1 MANSH
6 AYSVLNGYFKLLM
19 QDSLML
25 YYIVSS
31 YINNFGEP
39 ELVLLWTTLSG
50 FIVKMSYSVA
60 LPVVNFAAELFNIF
74 ANPAPE
80 FRPMFRWWW
89 PHGLV
94 SATEISAEID
104 EIADAG
110 FGGVEIEDV
119 HHSIKDDVLD
129 PLGHGW
135 ATTPWT
141 DAVIRALEQ
150 AKKRNLRT
158 DIAVGP
164 SWPASL
170 PTITPDDDAAAK
182 ELVHGRAYLNAT
194 NDFSFSGPLPVSFQA
209 PAPGVINETLISVQA
224 WRINP
229 ASKPSD
235 RILLLDSDTMID
247 LTTQVI
253 NGNLTWRAPTE
264 GSWILMPFR
273 IRGTG
278 QLPEAGP
285 HTSPPSYVID
295 HFSPLGAKAITQF
308 WDSKI
313 LNTGI
318 KGLGSLFEDSLEFEA
333 TTYWTPNF
341 PSEFSQRMG
350 YDILPLLPSIVREK
364 EKFTIA
370 FSDQEISRGV
380 LNDFW
385 DVLGDLYI
393 RNHIKPMQS
402 WSQTHDITLRV
413 QPYGLQTDAM
423 GAAASLDIAEGESL
437 GFKNLDDYRSLAG
450 GSNMGQKPLISNE
463 AAAFAT
469 SAYTTTW
476 ERVLRTL
483 NPIFSTGV
491 NQNVLHGFSY
501 KEAPGVKWPGFA
513 AFTPYNGAI
522 GYAESWG
529 PRQPAWRHA
538 GDIAAY
544 LGRVQL
550 FLRRGVAKHD
560 VGFFRQK
567 GYVASGFGASWFS
580 SEGVRMGWSMNFLAP
595 SLLRVPISKVS
606 NRRLASEGPD
616 FGMLAFEGDAFASLA
631 PVLSLD
637 TMRRLLDFAI
647 DGLPVLV
654 VGNWTGVRAYGY
666 GEFSKSPLIAEMFEE
681 MLTLP
686 NVVIVPDRATMAGG
700 VARLG
705 VLPAVRHTNSSL
717 LHIRRIDGDLD
728 HFFFVA
734 ASATEGVDQDVSI
747 PKRYSQ
753 AAPYILDPWS
763 GKTSPIPIYEELENK
778 RLSFRIKLLPGQTML
793 VTLVPLDT
801 VATHAVESTGQPV
814 ISEGG
819 RYAIRA
825 AQSGTYSTTFSNGDT
840 VETAIIEDV
849 PPAIDLKDWLLS
861 IEDWRPG
868 NTTTTTTILYHNLTL
883 SSPLQPWTSFQGLED
898 VSGVGIYTT
907 FFTSPSSTPTS
918 SSKTKLVATLS
929 FDRFLGSFRVWV
941 NDDMVAADQLAM
953 SVELGDGVK
962 EGENKL
968 VIEVAGSLLNR
979 LRVEDPGVYGGSK
992 RQDFGLIGV
1001 LRVGFS
1007 WVVEI

>member
-1 MANSH
+1 M
-6 AYSVLNGYFKLLM
+6 
-19 QDSLML
+19 
-25 YYIVSS
+25 
-31 YINNFGEP
+31 
-39 ELVLLWTTLSG
+39 
-50 FIVKMSYSVA
+50 
-60 LPVVNFAAELFNIF
+60 
-74 ANPAPE
+74 
-80 FRPMFRWWW
+80 
-89 PHGLV
+89 
-94 SATEISAEID
+94 
-104 EIADAG
+104 
-110 FGGVEIEDV
+110 
-119 HHSIKDDVLD
+119 KDDVLD

-141 DAVIRALEQ
+141 DAVIRASEQ

-170 PTITPDDDAAAK
+170 PTITPDNDAAAK

-194 NDFSFSGPLPVSFQA
+194 NEFSFSGPLPVSFQG
-209 PAPGVINETLISVQA
+209 PAQGVTNETLISVQA
-224 WRINP
+224 WRINS

-235 RILLLDSDTMID
+235 RTLLLDPNTMID
-247 LTTQVI
+247 LTSQVM
-253 NGNLTWRAPTE
+253 NGNLTWKAPTE

-318 KGLGSLFEDSLEFEA
+318 QGLGSLFEDSLEFEA
-333 TTYWTPNF
+333 TTYWTPDF

-350 YDILPLLPSIVREK
+350 YDIRPLLPSIVREK

-370 FSDQEISRGV
+370 FSDQEISRRV

-393 RNHIKPMQS
+393 KNHIHPMQS
-402 WSQTHDITLRV
+402 WAQTHDITLRV

-423 GAAASLDIAEGESL
+423 GAAASLDIAEG
-437 GFKNLDDYRSLAG
+437 
-450 GSNMGQKPLISNE
+450 KPLISNE

-491 NQNVLHGFSY
+491 NQNVLHEFSY
-501 KEAPGVKWPGFA
+501 KEAPGVEWPGFA

-522 GYAESWG
+522 RYAESWG

-560 VGFFRQK
+560 VGFLRQK

-595 SLLRVPISKVS
+595 SLLRVPISEVS

-637 TMRRLLDFAI
+637 TMRRLLDFAK
-647 DGLPVLV
+647 DGLPVLI
-654 VGNWTGVRAYGY
+654 VGNWTGIRAYGY
-666 GEFSKSPLIAEMFEE
+666 GEFPQSPLIAEMFEE
-681 MLTLP
+681 MLALP
-686 NVVIVPDRATMAGG
+686 NVVIVPDRATMADG
-700 VARLG
+700 VAKLG

-717 LHIRRIDGDLD
+717 LHIRRVDGDLD

-734 ASATEGVDQDVSI
+734 ASATDGVDQDVSI
-747 PKRYSQ
+747 PRRSSQ
-753 AAPYILDPWS
+753 AIPSILDPWS
-763 GKTSPIPIYEELENK
+763 GKTSPIPIYEELQNS
-778 RLSFRIKLLPGQTML
+778 RLSFRIQLLPGQTML
-793 VTLVPLDT
+793 VTLAPLDT
-801 VATHAVESTGQPV
+801 VVTHAVGSTGQLV

-819 RYAIRA
+819 
-825 AQSGTYSTTFSNGDT
+825 
-840 VETAIIEDV
+840 
-849 PPAIDLKDWLLS
+849 
-861 IEDWRPG
+861 
-868 NTTTTTTILYHNLTL
+868 
-883 SSPLQPWTSFQGLED
+883 
-898 VSGVGIYTT
+898 
-907 FFTSPSSTPTS
+907 
-918 SSKTKLVATLS
+918 
-929 FDRFLGSFRVWV
+929 
-941 NDDMVAADQLAM
+941 
-953 SVELGDGVK
+953 
-962 EGENKL
+962 
-968 VIEVAGSLLNR
+968 
-979 LRVEDPGVYGGSK
+979 
-992 RQDFGLIGV
+992 
-1001 LRVGFS
+1001 
-1007 WVVEI
+1007 